1 MIMLMSLTTFL
12 ALLVF
17 SFVSSITPG
26 PNNIMLFASGVN
38 FGMWRTMP
46 HALGIS
52 FGFGVLLAAVGAGVG
67 VILTTVPILF
77 LAIKVA
83 GGLYMLFLAWKI
95 ANSGKV
101 EAKQGTAKPMTFLQ
115 AALFQWVNPKAWVM
129 ATVAMSAYTHEG
141 NYALNVGIV
150 VFSFVVLNFP
160 SVTVWAGFGTVMRN
174 FLEDPV
180 KLKIFN
186 YVMAI
191 ALVLSLWPML
201 AT

>member
-1 MIMLMSLTTFL
+1 MSLTTFL

-67 VILTTVPILF
+67 VILTNIPVLF

-83 GGLYMLFLAWKI
+83 GGIYMLFLAWKI

-101 EAKQGTAKPMTFLQ
+101 EVKEGAAKPMTFLQ

-129 ATVAMSAYTHEG
+129 ATVAMSTYTNEG
-141 NYALNVGIV
+141 NYVLNVGIV

-180 KLKIFN
+180 KLKVFN

>member
-1 MIMLMSLTTFL
+1 MSLTTFL

-52 FGFGVLLAAVGAGVG
+52 FGFGILLAAVGAGVG
-67 VILTTVPILF
+67 VILTNIPILF

-83 GGLYMLFLAWKI
+83 GGIYMLFLAWKI

-101 EAKQGTAKPMTFLQ
+101 EVKEGAAKPMTFLQ

-129 ATVAMSAYTHEG
+129 ATVAMSTYTNEG
-141 NYALNVGIV
+141 NYVLNVGIV

-180 KLKIFN
+180 KLKVFN

-201 AT
+201 VT

>member
-1 MIMLMSLTTFL
+1 MSLTTFL

-67 VILTTVPILF
+67 VILTNIPILF

-101 EAKQGTAKPMTFLQ
+101 EVKEGAAKPMTFLQ

-129 ATVAMSAYTHEG
+129 ATVAMSTYTGEG
-141 NYALNVGIV
+141 NYVLNVGIV

-160 SVTVWAGFGTVMRN
+160 SVTVWAGFGTMMRN

-180 KLKIFN
+180 KLKVFN
-186 YVMAI
+186 HVMAI

>member
-1 MIMLMSLTTFL
+1 MSLTTFF

-67 VILTTVPILF
+67 VILTNIPILF

-101 EAKQGTAKPMTFLQ
+101 EVKEGAAKPMTFLQ

-129 ATVAMSAYTHEG
+129 ATVAMSTYTGEG
-141 NYALNVGIV
+141 NYVLNVGIV

-160 SVTVWAGFGTVMRN
+160 SVTVWAGFGTMMRN

-180 KLKIFN
+180 KLKAFN

-191 ALVLSLWPML
+191 ALVLSL
-201 AT
+201 

>member
-1 MIMLMSLTTFL
+1 
-12 ALLVF
+12 
-17 SFVSSITPG
+17 
-26 PNNIMLFASGVN
+26 
-38 FGMWRTMP
+38 MP

-52 FGFGVLLAAVGAGVG
+52 FGFGVLLTAVGGGVG
-67 VILTTVPILF
+67 VILVTVPTLF

-83 GGLYMLFLAWKI
+83 GGLYMLYLAWKI
-95 ANSGKV
+95 ANSGPV
-101 EAKQGTAKPMTFLQ
+101 EVQEGDAKPMTFLQ

-129 ATVAMSAYTHEG
+129 ATVAMSTYTGEG
-141 NYALNVGIV
+141 NYAVNVAIV

-160 SVTVWAGFGTVMRN
+160 SVTVWAGFGTMMRN
-174 FLEDPV
+174 FLKDPV

-186 YVMAI
+186 YVMAV

>member
-1 MIMLMSLTTFL
+1 
-12 ALLVF
+12 
-17 SFVSSITPG
+17 
-26 PNNIMLFASGVN
+26 MLFASGVN

-67 VILTTVPILF
+67 VILTNIPILF

-83 GGLYMLFLAWKI
+83 GGIYMLFLAWKI

-101 EAKQGTAKPMTFLQ
+101 EVKEGAAQPMTFPQ

-129 ATVAMSAYTHEG
+129 ATVAMSTYTGEG
-141 NYALNVGIV
+141 NYVLNVGIV

-160 SVTVWAGFGTVMRN
+160 SVTVWAGFGTMMRN

-180 KLKIFN
+180 KLKAFN